1 MDMSLFQSLWLPT
14 LVSAVV
20 VFIASSIIW
29 MALPL
34 HKKDWKTLPDE
45 AGFMRAVGAM
55 NISPGV
61 YAFPNCHDAP
71 GGGKSEEFKK
81 KWEAGPTGM
90 INIWPPKFPFGRN
103 LILMFVFNL
112 VVGTLTAYI
121 ASLALH
127 KGEGFS
133 QVFQVCGTAA
143 IMGYALGTFPH
154 AIWEGK
160 PPRTIALNLLDG
172 VIYGLLTG
180 AVFGWMWPAAPTV
193 GDVINS
199 VVP

>member
-1 MDMSLFQSLWLPT
+1 MDISLFENLWLPT

-45 AGFMRAVGAM
+45 AGFMRAIRDM
-55 NISPGV
+55 NIPPGT

-71 GGGKSEEFKK
+71 GGMKNEEFKK
-81 KWEAGPTGM
+81 KWETGPTGY
-90 INIWPPKFPFGRN
+90 ITIWPRKFPFGRN
-103 LILMFVFNL
+103 LVLMFVFNI

-143 IMGYALGTFPH
+143 IMAYALGAFPH
-154 AIWEGK
+154 AIWK
-160 PPRTIALNLLDG
+160 CQPARAIALNLFDG

-193 GDVINS
+193 RDAINS